1 MQKKLVVLLTL
12 VLVFSIFSVVGAQE
26 EVNSPDTFTYVNIG
40 DQSTLDPHFAY
51 DTGSSEVIYQ
61 VYETL
66 IGYDGE
72 SVKDFTPLL
81 STEVPSQENG
91 LISEDG
97 SDYTFIIREGVEFSN
112 GNSLTAEDVKYSFL
126 RGMISDRSGGP
137 IWMLYEPLFGA
148 GFAGLSDVTAN
159 VVGVEDPKQLTDEQA
174 AEVLDVLED
183 KITVDGNQVTFHLES
198 PYPPFLNILAQGASW
213 GSILDKEWSIEQGA
227 WDGTAADIAASHDPV
242 KEEDPLFDKMM
253 GTGPFVLTEWVNG
266 DHVVFNRND
275 NYWREPANFKTAI
288 IRNVDEWSTR
298 KLMLLRG
305 DADMIYAPTQY
316 RSQVE
321 DEEGIVVTTGIPA
334 LQNMNMIF
342 NWDIT
347 TEGNNYIGSGEL
359 DGNGIPSDFF
369 ADENVRK
376 AFSYAFN
383 YKAFIE
389 QVRMGEAIQLRG
401 PIVDPLLGY
410 DENSKVYSLNL
421 EKAEEHFRK
430 AFDGELWE
438 TGFTMD
444 LVYNSGNDPRKTA
457 ADMLKSYIERINP
470 KFNINVRGVQWST
483 YLDASVRGIL
493 PASFGGWLADFP
505 DPHNFVQP
513 FLDSSGY
520 YANRRGDTY
529 KNWADEVGINDLIAE
544 GISTTDSAKREEIY
558 KKLQKMSIDNAIDLW
573 IDQPTESNTR
583 RTWVKG
589 WYPNAVRPGV
599 DFYSMDKVAE

>member
-1 MQKKLVVLLTL
+1 MQKKLVVFLTL
-12 VLVFSIFSVVGAQE
+12 LLVVSVFSVVGAQE
-26 EVNSPDTFTYVNIG
+26 VKSPDTFTFVTIG

-66 IGYDGE
+66 IDYEGE
-72 SVKDFTPLL
+72 SVQDFVPLL
-81 STEVPSQENG
+81 STEVPSYENG

-97 SDYTFIIREGVEFSN
+97 TEYTFVIREGVEFSN
-112 GNSLTAEDVKYSFL
+112 GNPLTPEDVKYSFL
-126 RGMISDRSGGP
+126 RGMVSDRSGGP

-148 GFAGLSDVTAN
+148 GFAGLADVTEE

-174 AEVLDVLED
+174 AEVLAAMEE
-183 KITVDGNQVTFHLES
+183 KITIDGNEVTFHLS
-198 PYPPFLNILAQGASW
+198 APYPPFLNIVAKGASW

-227 WDGTAADIAASHDPV
+227 WDGTASDIVASHDPV

-253 GTGPFVLTEWVNG
+253 GTGPFILTEWVNG
-266 DHVVFNRND
+266 DHVVFRRND
-275 NYWREPANFKTAI
+275 NYWGELANFKTAI

-316 RSQVE
+316 RAQVE
-321 DEEGIVVTTGIPA
+321 GEEGVTVTTGIPV
-334 LQNMNMIF
+334 LQNMNMVF

-359 DGNGIPSDFF
+359 DGEGIPSDFF
-369 ADENVRK
+369 ADEDVRK
-376 AFSYAFN
+376 GFSYSFN
-383 YKAFIE
+383 YQAFLE

-401 PIVDPLLGY
+401 PIVDPLLGF
-410 DENSKVYSLNL
+410 DENSDVYSLDL
-421 EKAEEHFRK
+421 EKAEEHFRN
-430 AFDGELWE
+430 AFGGELWE
-438 TGFTMD
+438 KGFTMD

-483 YLDASVRGIL
+483 YLDASVRGTL

-513 FLDSSGY
+513 FLASAGY
-520 YANRRGDTY
+520 YAGRRGDTY
-529 KNWADEVGINDLIAE
+529 KEWAEEVGINDLISE
-544 GISTTDSAKREEIY
+544 GISTTDSDRREEIY
-558 KKLQKMSIDNAIDLW
+558 KELQQMSIDHAIDLW
-573 IDQPTESNTR
+573 IDQPTGSNTR
-583 RTWVKG
+583 RTWVEG
-589 WYPNAVRPGV
+589 WYPNAMRPGV

>member
-1 MQKKLVVLLTL
+1 MQKKLVVFLTL
-12 VLVFSIFSVVGAQE
+12 LLVVSVFSVAGAQE
-26 EVNSPDTFTYVNIG
+26 VKNPNTFTYVTIG

-51 DTGSSEVIYQ
+51 DTGSSELIYQ

-66 IGYDGE
+66 IDYEGS
-72 SVKDFTPLL
+72 SVQDFVPLL
-81 STEVPSQENG
+81 STEVPSFENG

-97 SDYTFIIREGVEFSN
+97 TDYTFVIREGVEFSN
-112 GNSLTAEDVKYSFL
+112 GNPLTAEDVKYSFL
-126 RGMISDRSGGP
+126 RGMIMDRSGGP

-148 GFAGLSDVTAN
+148 GYAGLADVTAD

-174 AEVLDVLED
+174 AEVLAVLKE
-183 KITVDGNQVTFHLES
+183 KITVDGNKVTFHLAA
-198 PYPPFLNILAQGASW
+198 PYPPFLNIVAKGASW

-227 WDGTAADIAASHDPV
+227 WDGTATDIVASHDPV
-242 KEEDPLFDKMM
+242 KEEDPLFDKML
-253 GTGPFVLTEWVNG
+253 GTGPFILTEWVNG
-266 DHVVFNRND
+266 DHVVFRRND
-275 NYWREPANFKTAI
+275 NYWGELANFKTAI

-321 DEEGIVVTTGIPA
+321 GEEGVVVTTGIPV
-334 LQNMNMIF
+334 LQNMNMVF
-342 NWDIT
+342 NWEIT
-347 TEGNNYIGSGEL
+347 TEGNNYIGSGKL
-359 DGNGIPSDFF
+359 DGKGIPSNFF
-369 ADENVRK
+369 ADEDVRK
-376 AFSYAFN
+376 AFSYSFN
-383 YKAFIE
+383 YQAFLE

-410 DENSKVYSLNL
+410 NENSDVYSLDL

-430 AFDGELWE
+430 AFGGELWE
-438 TGFTMD
+438 KGFTMD

-483 YLDASVRGIL
+483 YLDASVRGTL

-513 FLDSSGY
+513 FLDSAGY
-520 YANRRGDTY
+520 YAGRRGDAY
-529 KNWADEVGINDLIAE
+529 KKWAEEVGINDLISE
-544 GISTTDSAKREEIY
+544 GISTTDTARRKEIY
-558 KKLQKMSIDNAIDLW
+558 TQLQQMSIDHAIDLW
-573 IDQPTESNTR
+573 IDQPTGSNTR
-583 RTWVKG
+583 RTWVEG
-589 WYPNAVRPGV
+589 WYPNAMRPGV
-599 DFYSMDKVAE
+599 DFYSMDKVAQ

>member
-1 MQKKLVVLLTL
+1 MQKKIIILLTL

-72 SVKDFTPLL
+72 SVKNFTPLL

-148 GFAGLSDVTAN
+148 GFAGLSDVTVN

-275 NYWREPANFKTAI
+275 NYWRGPANFKTAI

-334 LQNMNMIF
+334 LQNMKMIF
-342 NWDIT
+342 NRDIT

-599 DFYSMDKVAE
+599 DFYSMDKAAE

>member
-1 MQKKLVVLLTL
+1 MQKKLIVMLTL
-12 VLVFSIFSVVGAQE
+12 VLVFSVFSVVGAQE
-26 EVNSPDTFTYVNIG
+26 VKNPDTFTYVTIG

-51 DTGSSEVIYQ
+51 DTGSSELIYQ
-61 VYETL
+61 VYESL
-66 IGYDGE
+66 IDYDGE
-72 SVKDFTPLL
+72 SVQDFVPLL

-97 SDYTFIIREGVEFSN
+97 TEYTFVIRDGVEFSN

-126 RGMISDRSGGP
+126 RGMVMDRAGGP

-148 GFAGLSDVTAN
+148 GYAGLSDVTADL
-159 VVGVEDPKQLTDEQA
+159 VGVDDPKQLTTEQA
-174 AEVLDVLED
+174 EKIFTALDE
-183 KITVDGNQVTFHLES
+183 KITVDGNQVTFHLAA
-198 PYPPFLNILAQGASW
+198 PYPPFLNIVAQGASW

-253 GTGPFVLTEWVNG
+253 GTGPFILTEWVNG
-266 DHVVFNRND
+266 DHVIFGRND
-275 NYWREPANFKTAI
+275 NYWGEPANFETAI

-316 RSQVE
+316 RAQVA
-321 DEEGIVVTTGIPA
+321 DEKGVTVTTGIPV
-334 LQNMNMIF
+334 LQNMNMVF

-347 TEGNNYIGSGEL
+347 TEGNNYIGSGKL
-359 DGNGIPSDFF
+359 NGDGIPSDFF
-369 ADENVRK
+369 ADEDVRK
-376 AFSYAFN
+376 AFSYSFN
-383 YKAFIE
+383 YKAFLE

-401 PIVDPLLGY
+401 PIVNPLLGY
-410 DENSKVYSLNL
+410 NENSEVYSLNL
-421 EKAEEHFRK
+421 EKAEEHFKK
-430 AFDGELWE
+430 AFGGELWE
-438 TGFTMD
+438 KGFTMD

-483 YLDASVRGIL
+483 YLDASVRGTL

-513 FLDSSGY
+513 FLASAGY
-520 YANRRGDTY
+520 YASRRGDTY
-529 KNWADEVGINDLIAE
+529 KKWAEEVGINDLISE
-544 GISTTDSAKREEIY
+544 GISTTDNARRKEIY
-558 KKLQKMSIDNAIDLW
+558 TKLQQMSIDHAIDLW
-573 IDQPTESNTR
+573 IDQPTGSNTR

-589 WYPNAVRPGV
+589 WYPNAMRPGV

>member
-1 MQKKLVVLLTL
+1 MQKKIIILLTL

-72 SVKDFTPLL
+72 SVKNFTPLL

-148 GFAGLSDVTAN
+148 GFAGLSDVTVN

-275 NYWREPANFKTAI
+275 NYWRGPANFKTAI

-599 DFYSMDKVAE
+599 DFYSMDKAAE

>member
-1 MQKKLVVLLTL
+1 MQKKIIILLTL
-12 VLVFSIFSVVGAQE
+12 VLGFSIFSVVGAQE

-72 SVKDFTPLL
+72 SVKNFTPLL

-148 GFAGLSDVTAN
+148 GFAGLSDVTVN

-275 NYWREPANFKTAI
+275 NYWRGPANFKTAI

-599 DFYSMDKVAE
+599 DFYSMDKAAE

>member
-1 MQKKLVVLLTL
+1 MQKKIIILLTL

-72 SVKDFTPLL
+72 SVKDFKPLL

-148 GFAGLSDVTAN
+148 GFAGLSDVTVN

-275 NYWREPANFKTAI
+275 NYWRGPANFKTAI

-558 KKLQKMSIDNAIDLW
+558 KKLQKLSIDNAIDLW

-599 DFYSMDKVAE
+599 DFYSMDKAAE

>member
-12 VLVFSIFSVVGAQE
+12 FLVFSVFSAVGAQE
-26 EVNSPDTFTYVNIG
+26 VKNPDTFTYVTIG

-51 DTGSSEVIYQ
+51 DTGSSELIYQ
-61 VYETL
+61 VYENL
-66 IGYDGE
+66 IDYKGS
-72 SVKDFTPLL
+72 SVQEFVPLL
-81 STEVPSQENG
+81 STEVPSFENG

-97 SDYTFIIREGVEFSN
+97 TEYTFVIREGVEFSN
-112 GNSLTAEDVKYSFL
+112 GNPLTPEDVKYSFL
-126 RGMISDRSGGP
+126 RGMIMDRSGGP

-148 GFAGLSDVTAN
+148 GYAGLSDLTEKL
-159 VVGVEDPKQLTDEQA
+159 VGVKAPKKLTNEQA
-174 AEVLDVLED
+174 EKVLVALDK
-183 KITVDGNQVTFHLES
+183 KITIDGNKVTFHLAA

-213 GSILDKEWSIEQGA
+213 GSILDKEWSIEQGT
-227 WDGTAADIAASHDPV
+227 WDGTAADIAVSHDPV

-253 GTGPFVLTEWVNG
+253 GTGPFILTEWVNG
-266 DHVVFNRND
+266 DHVVFRRND
-275 NYWREPANFKTAI
+275 NYWEEPANFETAI

-305 DADMIYAPTQY
+305 DADMIYAPPQY
-316 RSQVE
+316 RPQI
-321 DEEGIVVTTGIPA
+321 EGAEGVTVTTGIPV
-334 LQNMNMIF
+334 LQNMNMVF

-347 TEGNNYIGSGEL
+347 TKGNNYIGSGKL
-359 DGNGIPSDFF
+359 DGNGIPSNFF
-369 ADENVRK
+369 ADEHVRK

-383 YKAFIE
+383 YDAFIE
-389 QVRMGEAIQLRG
+389 QVRMGEAVQLRG
-401 PIVDPLLGY
+401 PIVSPLLGY
-410 DENSKVYSLNL
+410 DKNSEVYSLNL
-421 EKAEEHFRK
+421 EKAEEHFKK
-430 AFDGELWE
+430 AIGGELWE
-438 TGFTMD
+438 KGFTMD

-513 FLDSSGY
+513 FLDSAGY
-520 YANRRGDTY
+520 YAGRRGETY
-529 KNWADEVGINDLIAE
+529 KKWAEEVGINDLIAE
-544 GISTTDSAKREEIY
+544 GISTTDTARREEIY
-558 KKLQKMSIDNAIDLW
+558 TKLQQMSIDHAIDLW
-573 IDQPTESNTR
+573 IDQPTGSNTR

-589 WYPNAVRPGV
+589 WYPNAMRPGV

>member
-12 VLVFSIFSVVGAQE
+12 VLVFSVFSVVGAQE
-26 EVNSPDTFTYVNIG
+26 VKNPDTFTFVTIG

-51 DTGSSEVIYQ
+51 DTGSSELIYQ

-66 IGYDGE
+66 IDYDGE
-72 SVKDFTPLL
+72 SVQDFVPLL
-81 STEVPSQENG
+81 STEVPSRENG
-91 LISEDG
+91 LVSEDG
-97 SDYTFIIREGVEFSN
+97 TEYTFVIREGVEFSN
-112 GNSLTAEDVKYSFL
+112 GNPLTAEDVKYSFL
-126 RGMISDRSGGP
+126 RGMVSDRSGGP
-137 IWMLYEPLFGA
+137 IWMLFEPLFGA
-148 GFAGLSDVTAN
+148 GYAGLSDVTAD

-174 AEVLDVLED
+174 EEVFAALDE
-183 KITVDGNQVTFHLES
+183 KITVDGNEVTFHLAA
-198 PYPPFLNILAQGASW
+198 PYPPFLNIVAKGASW

-253 GTGPFVLTEWVNG
+253 GTGPFILTEWVNG
-266 DHVVFNRND
+266 DHVVFRRND
-275 NYWREPANFKTAI
+275 NYWGELANFKTAI

-305 DADMIYAPTQY
+305 DADMIYAPSQY
-316 RSQVE
+316 RAQVE
-321 DEEGIVVTTGIPA
+321 GEETVNVTTGIPV
-334 LQNMNMIF
+334 LQNMNMVF

-359 DGNGIPSDFF
+359 DGEGIPSDFF
-369 ADENVRK
+369 ADEDVRK
-376 AFSYAFN
+376 AFSYSFN
-383 YKAFIE
+383 YKAFLE

-401 PIVDPLLGY
+401 PIVDPLLGF
-410 DENSKVYSLNL
+410 DENSDVYSLDL
-421 EKAEEHFRK
+421 EKAEEHFRN
-430 AFDGELWE
+430 AFGGELWE

-483 YLDASVRGIL
+483 YLDASVRGTL

-513 FLDSSGY
+513 FLASAGY
-520 YANRRGDTY
+520 YAGRRGDTY
-529 KNWADEVGINDLIAE
+529 KEWAEEVGINDLISE
-544 GISTTDSAKREEIY
+544 GISTTDPVRREEIY
-558 KKLQKMSIDNAIDLW
+558 KELQQMSIDHAIDLW
-573 IDQPTESNTR
+573 IDQPTGSNTR

-589 WYPNAVRPGV
+589 WYPNAMRPGV

>member
-1 MQKKLVVLLTL
+1 MQKKLIVMLTL
-12 VLVFSIFSVVGAQE
+12 VLVVSVFSVVGAQE
-26 EVNSPDTFTYVNIG
+26 VKNPDTFTYVTIG

-61 VYETL
+61 VYESL
-66 IGYDGE
+66 IDYDGE
-72 SVKDFTPLL
+72 SVQDFVPLL
-81 STEVPSQENG
+81 STEVPTQENG

-97 SDYTFIIREGVEFSN
+97 TDYTFVIREGVEFSN
-112 GNSLTAEDVKYSFL
+112 GNPLTAEDVKYSFL
-126 RGMISDRSGGP
+126 RGMVSDRSGGP

-148 GFAGLSDVTAN
+148 GYAGLSDVTADL
-159 VVGVEDPKQLTDEQA
+159 VGVEDPKQLTDEQA
-174 AEVLDVLED
+174 GEILAALDE
-183 KITVDGNQVTFHLES
+183 KITVDGNQVTFHLAA
-198 PYPPFLNILAQGASW
+198 PYPPFLNIVAKGASW

-227 WDGTAADIAASHDPV
+227 WDGSAADIAASHDPV

-253 GTGPFVLTEWVNG
+253 GTGPFILTEWVNG
-266 DHVVFNRND
+266 DNVVFGRNE
-275 NYWREPANFKTAI
+275 NYWGELANFKTAI

-316 RSQVE
+316 RAQVAN
-321 DEEGIVVTTGIPA
+321 EEGVTVTTGIPV
-334 LQNMNMIF
+334 LQNMNMVF

-347 TEGNNYIGSGEL
+347 TEGNNYIGSGKL
-359 DGNGIPSDFF
+359 DGEGIPSDFY
-369 ADENVRK
+369 ANEDVRK
-376 AFSYAFN
+376 AFSYSFN
-383 YKAFIE
+383 YQAFLE

-410 DENSKVYSLNL
+410 DENSDVYSLDL
-421 EKAEEHFRK
+421 EKAEEHFRN
-430 AFDGELWE
+430 AFGGELWE

-483 YLDASVRGIL
+483 YLDASVRGTL

-513 FLDSSGY
+513 FLDSAGY
-520 YANRRGDTY
+520 YAGRRGDTY
-529 KNWADEVGINDLIAE
+529 KEWAEESGLNDLISE
-544 GISTTDSAKREEIY
+544 GISTSDPARREEIY
-558 KKLQKMSIDNAIDLW
+558 KELQQMSIDNAIDLW
-573 IDQPTESNTR
+573 IDQPTGSNTR
-583 RTWVKG
+583 RTWVQG
-589 WYPNAVRPGV
+589 WYPNAMRPGV
-599 DFYSMDKVAE
+599 DFHSMDKVAE